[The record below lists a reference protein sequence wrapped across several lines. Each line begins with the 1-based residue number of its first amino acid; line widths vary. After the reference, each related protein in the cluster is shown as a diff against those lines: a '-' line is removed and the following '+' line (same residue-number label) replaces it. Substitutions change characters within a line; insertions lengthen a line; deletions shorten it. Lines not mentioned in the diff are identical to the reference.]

1 MKNGTE
7 PIEREAREAGNRFE
21 NIAGWVLPFHP
32 AAALIALIGL
42 SLRARRVWTGL
53 REQKADL
60 TVWALLGLTGM
71 VSVIGAYDSGRA
83 AVEWF
88 VPFLFLWLY
97 ALGRWAIEAPSR
109 FLRAMLRG
117 TAALAL
123 VIVLARLFKW
133 ELAVGDFTVLGAFA
147 KPGQRG
153 NVLGIQSNGLAVIL
167 EAGVVGGFGLLLLAR
182 TVKERLEAAA
192 TALLCLAAVAITLSR
207 GAMVGMTVGA
217 VALGLLL
224 TPRSLIAFMLAGLGT
239 LAVSPRVRTRFL
251 SILDLNAHEARI
263 GIWRSTLHMIRDHFW
278 FGVGPGNFGRVYP
291 SYAVNESVAK
301 FGSAHN
307 NYLYFT
313 AAWGIVGGVLFFGWQ
328 AWVMI
333 RSLLRGL
340 TPYQKIMWAI
350 LVAFGTHVLFDDLMA
365 AYVGLL
371 LGCLENPAYEASKA

>member
-1 MKNGTE
+1 MNDEAE
-7 PIEREAREAGNRFE
+7 PIELEQREVDNRFE
-21 NIAGWVLPFHP
+21 KIAAWMLPFHP
-32 AAALIALIGL
+32 AAAFVALIGL
-42 SLRARRVWTGL
+42 SLRARRVWVGL

-60 TVWALLGLTGM
+60 TIWALLGLAGI
-71 VSVIGAYDSGRA
+71 VSVMGAYDLGRA
-83 AVEWF
+83 VGEWF
-88 VPFLFLWLY
+88 APFIFLWLY
-97 ALGRWAIEAPSR
+97 ALGRWAIQAPSR

-117 TAALAL
+117 TAVLAL
-123 VIVLARLFKW
+123 VIVLARLLKLEFA
-133 ELAVGDFTVLGAFA
+133 LGDFTVLGAFA

-182 TVKERLEAAA
+182 TAKERIEAAA
-192 TALLCLAAVAITLSR
+192 MAILCLVAVAITLSR

-217 VALGLLL
+217 AVLGLLL
-224 TPRSLIAFMLAGLGT
+224 TPRSLIAFMLAGMGT

-251 SILDLNAHEARI
+251 SILDLGAHEARI
-263 GIWRSTLHMIRDHFW
+263 GIWQSTLRLIREHLW

-291 SYAVNESVAK
+291 SYAVTESVAK

-313 AAWGIVGGVLFFGWQ
+313 AAWGVVGGVLFFGWQ

-350 LVAFGTHVLFDDLMA
+350 LIAFGTHVLFDDLMA

-371 LGCLENPAYEASKA
+371 LGCLENPAYGTSKA